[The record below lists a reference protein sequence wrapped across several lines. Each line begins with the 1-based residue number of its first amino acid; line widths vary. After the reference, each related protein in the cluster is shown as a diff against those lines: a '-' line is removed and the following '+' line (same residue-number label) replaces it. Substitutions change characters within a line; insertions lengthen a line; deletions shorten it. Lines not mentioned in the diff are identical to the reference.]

1 MNEEEVKSLIETFKE
16 FEVNEKKSF
25 IEAFANLG
33 GFYVDIKDLEINTKV
48 TYRKNKDGEYKAK
61 IDIPN
66 EWLDRLGVTR
76 YDSNITIK
84 LSQDNITIRK
94 YEEEIDDLD
103 FDDLDFDDSDFDD
116 SEYIEEMSSEE
127 TVQSLLIDNSY
138 KKTIAKN
145 LIEKGRSNGY
155 LKLSELMEAFS
166 ADTLDREQVKNLYD
180 VLGKLGI
187 EVIQDIDTVE

>member
-1 MNEEEVKSLIETFKE
+1 MK
-16 FEVNEKKSF
+16 KKSF

-103 FDDLDFDDSDFDD
+103 FDDL
-116 SEYIEEMSSEE
+116 I
-127 TVQSLLIDNSY
+127 
-138 KKTIAKN
+138 
-145 LIEKGRSNGY
+145 
-155 LKLSELMEAFS
+155 LM
-166 ADTLDREQVKNLYD
+166 T
-180 VLGKLGI
+180 
-187 EVIQDIDTVE
+187 

>member
-103 FDDLDFDDSDFDD
+103 FDDLDFDDS
-116 SEYIEEMSSEE
+116 EYIEEMSSEE

>member
-1 MNEEEVKSLIETFKE
+1 M
-16 FEVNEKKSF
+16 
-25 IEAFANLG
+25 
-33 GFYVDIKDLEINTKV
+33 DIKDLEINTKV

-103 FDDLDFDDSDFDD
+103 FDDLDFDD

>member
-103 FDDLDFDDSDFDD
+103 FDDSDFDD